1 MQFIAVEEII
11 TAIDERRRS
20 AVLQGAVLQRAV
32 LQGAVLESEECDRMA
47 FRGPRRVE
55 PSGLGAHALDQAAAQ
70 ESDDVDLVR

>member
-11 TAIDERRRS
+11 AVIDERRR
-20 AVLQGAVLQRAV
+20 
-32 LQGAVLESEECDRMA
+32 GAVLEGAVVERKECDRVA

-70 ESDDVDLVR
+70 ESHDVDLMR